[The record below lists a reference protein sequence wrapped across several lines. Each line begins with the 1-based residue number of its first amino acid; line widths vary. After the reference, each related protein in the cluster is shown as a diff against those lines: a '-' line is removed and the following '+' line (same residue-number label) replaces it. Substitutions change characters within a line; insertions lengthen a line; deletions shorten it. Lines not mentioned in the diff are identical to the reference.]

1 MRVNG
6 LPFNLQRTTL
16 IQLGRYII
24 IGLIVTAIDTSSFAF
39 QIKHHGALVVAA
51 TLSYV
56 LGVISHFTLNR
67 LANFRNFDRS
77 WQQQGRTYAAIV
89 FCQYLL
95 MLTFVSTGVA
105 IGLPPLWAKL
115 VAIAV
120 LFPITFLAHRYLTFG
135 AGIGAVGRRF
145 LNRRGLFVSR
155 TSDEKS
161 AETL

>member
-1 MRVNG
+1 MRVGG
-6 LPFNLQRTTL
+6 LTFNVQRTTL
-16 IQLGRYII
+16 IQLGRYIV
-24 IGLIVTAIDTSSFAF
+24 IGLIVTAIDTTSFAF
-39 QIKHHGALVVAA
+39 QMKHHAALIIAA
-51 TLSYV
+51 TLSYI

-67 LANFRNFDRS
+67 LVNFRNFDRS

-89 FCQYLL
+89 LCQYLL
-95 MLTFVSTGVA
+95 MLAFVSTGVA

-155 TSDEKS
+155 TPDEKS
-161 AETL
+161 AKTL

>member
-1 MRVNG
+1 MRVS
-6 LPFNLQRTTL
+6 LPFNVQRTTL
-16 IQLGRYII
+16 VQLGRYII

-39 QIKHHGALVVAA
+39 QMKHHGALVVAA

-105 IGLPPLWAKL
+105 I
-115 VAIAV
+115 AV